1 MKEAIFTPLLLL
13 CLIIGLQKFL
23 LQKLMIKKSDGCS
36 LRNKVFI

>member
-23 LQKLMIKKSDGCS
+23 LQKLMIKK
-36 LRNKVFI
+36 KVTDAL